1 MKRDE
6 KNQITRRRIMD
17 SALHEFSAQGY
28 GASSI
33 NTICASQ
40 NISKGNMYH
49 YFETKDTLYLA
60 CVQECFQSLT
70 EYIQS
75 SFNPE
80 KDSLEEQLKH
90 YFTVRMHF
98 FNENPVY
105 LRIFCEAIIS
115 PPSHL
120 KDEIAE
126 CRKPFDEINGEIL
139 RTLLSH
145 AHLCKDISPEELI
158 DIFRQFQ
165 DFINIRYQMVDM
177 DNHAFEKHEE
187 SCLKALHILL
197 YGIIERKGENEE

>member
-1 MKRDE
+1 MKREE

-17 SALHEFSAQGY
+17 SALREFSAQGY

-40 NISKGNMYH
+40 NISKGNIYH
-49 YFETKDTLYLA
+49 YFETKDALYLA
-60 CVQECFQSLT
+60 CVQECFQTLT
-70 EYIQS
+70 EYIQG

-80 KDSLEEQLKH
+80 ENSLEEQLKH
-90 YFTVRMHF
+90 YFRIRMHF
-98 FNENPVY
+98 FNLYPEY

-120 KDEIAE
+120 NDEIAE